1 MSKNILVQAS
11 KLLVLDYILEILYFP
26 VWWYGAGLK
35 NAFSFFTRGVV
46 EADRFTGFSLLLR
59 NIFKPMFAQ
68 YDKQGRIISFVMRL
82 VLIIYKGLTLIFLFI
97 FYLVTL
103 VFWLGLPVLVVWGL
117 SYNLPTLWQK

>member
-1 MSKNILVQAS
+1 MSKNILTQAS
-11 KLLVLDYILEILYFP
+11 KLLILDYITEILYFP

-35 NAFSFFTRGVV
+35 NALNFFIRGVM

-82 VLIIYKGLTLIFLFI
+82 VLIIYKGLTLILLVI

-103 VFWLGLPVLVVWGL
+103 VFWLGLPILVVWGL
-117 SYNLPTLWQK
+117 SYNLPTLWLK